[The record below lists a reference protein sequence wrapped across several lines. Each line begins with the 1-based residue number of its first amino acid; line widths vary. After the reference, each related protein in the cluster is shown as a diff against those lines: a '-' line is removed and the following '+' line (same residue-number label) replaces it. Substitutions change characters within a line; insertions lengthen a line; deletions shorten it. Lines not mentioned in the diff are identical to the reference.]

1 MRSEICK
8 TGMSAS
14 KLPLTSHSNQRP
26 HTQESVL
33 KTKIRMGGGG
43 GAGGV
48 GVRVYALL
56 GYCLLQRPQ
65 TWCHPSAKLPL
76 FTLPQIRLGNESDQP
91 AAAEKLTSKMKFQI
105 NKQFSPSP
113 FPHAKGAFS
122 PTSLIAKLVGKLETS
137 RPSFQKSH
145 PGVGQEPKLQNTPT
159 PTQGNQPSLE
169 SQPSPSHS
177 LHPPYP
183 IHRLIARGSH
193 STVGFRQEASL
204 VGVKINLTASFPF
217 LSYNDPR
224 LGKRN

>member
-1 MRSEICK
+1 
-8 TGMSAS
+8 MSAS

-33 KTKIRMGGGG
+33 TTKIRMGGGG

-137 RPSFQKSH
+137 RPTFQKSH

-159 PTQGNQPSLE
+159 PTHE
-169 SQPSPSHS
+169 SQKLHS
-177 LHPPYP
+177 IP
-183 IHRLIARGSH
+183 
-193 STVGFRQEASL
+193 V
-204 VGVKINLTASFPF
+204 
-217 LSYNDPR
+217 
-224 LGKRN
+224 